1 VRTAIAGYH
10 ADVSTRAE
18 ASEQVR
24 SAIVAATVRIVA
36 RDGVGAVTHRRVAEL
51 AGVSLSSTTW
61 HFASKDDILI
71 AALRWTAQR
80 EVERVGEMAARVAAA
95 SPAGFDP
102 AAWASEL
109 AAWVREQAVGD
120 ERAATIALYRLQLE
134 TLGRT
139 DAKDVHRDW
148 GAGLGE
154 VGERVLTAAGS
165 ATPGLDTRLVVAAI
179 DGLRLSVLSAKE
191 QGEDTD
197 WLEPAILRL
206 VATLVP
212 PQR

>member
-1 VRTAIAGYH
+1 M
-10 ADVSTRAE
+10 STRAE

-24 SAIVAATVRIVA
+24 SAIVRATVRIVA

-61 HFASKDDILI
+61 HFTSKDDILV

-80 EVERVGEMAARVAAA
+80 EVERVQQIAERVAAA

-102 AAWASEL
+102 AVWAREL

-120 ERAATIALYRLQLE
+120 DRAATIALYRLQLE

-148 GAGLGE
+148 GSGLGE

-165 ATPGLDTRLVVAAI
+165 ATPALDTKLVVAAL

-191 QGEDTD
+191 QGEETD

-206 VATLVP
+206 VGTLVT
-212 PQR
+212 PQASAPS

>member
-1 VRTAIAGYH
+1 
-10 ADVSTRAE
+10 VSIRAE

-61 HFASKDDILI
+61 HFASKDDILV
-71 AALRWTAQR
+71 AALRWTALR
-80 EVERVGEMAARVAAA
+80 EVELVGEMAARVAAA
-95 SPAGFDP
+95 SPTGFD
-102 AAWASEL
+102 AAVWAREL
-109 AAWVREQAVGD
+109 AAWVREQAVGE
-120 ERAATIALYRLQLE
+120 ERAATVALYRLQLE
-134 TLGRT
+134 TLGRI

-148 GAGLGE
+148 GAGLQE
-154 VGERVLTAAGS
+154 VGEQVLTAAGS

-191 QGEDTD
+191 QGEDPD

>member
-1 VRTAIAGYH
+1 VRGYH

-24 SAIVAATVRIVA
+24 SAIVSATVDIVA

-61 HFASKDDILI
+61 HFASKDDILV

-80 EVERVGEMAARVAAA
+80 EVERLGEMAARVAAA
-95 SPAGFDP
+95 SPEGFDP
-102 AAWASEL
+102 AVWAREL

-120 ERAATIALYRLQLE
+120 DRAATVALYRLQLE

-139 DAKDVHRDW
+139 DAKDVHREW
-148 GAGLGE
+148 GSGLGE

-165 ATPGLDTRLVVAAI
+165 ATPALDTKLVVAAL

-191 QGEDTD
+191 QGEETD

-206 VATLVP
+206 VGTLVP
-212 PQR
+212 AQR